1 MAIRTK
7 ETESGKK
14 KKVSGVKE
22 WNKLNEHISEL
33 TKDVSKEM
41 KEAASEDTSLGAA
54 SENVYATDKMTR
66 GTEKTLCYGV
76 AVTKRINGKRND
88 KKSSGIRL
96 RDMSVKTRDAI
107 CEEKTSGNNVNEA
120 IVEGMSEEKIS
131 FGKNEILG
139 GIGKAGKKSIDLLLK
154 LIKEVL
160 KFLLVKL
167 SMMLLPLLI
176 IGIIGSSF
184 YNHVTRA
191 TSEMK
196 KSFKDAFGISDEE
209 YYEFDSSFEEERAYI
224 NAQIPMMV
232 DYHNRKV
239 QAVIDEHTGEYER
252 VDLTKSE
259 VDWSKFADMYF
270 DIVVD
275 KVQEGNAGDG
285 KAIKEQMED
294 LYEETYEIFAEI
306 ITEVVTEEDEDVEIK
321 VLSVSVEVR
330 TEE

>member
-14 KKVSGVKE
+14 KKASGVKE

-54 SENVYATDKMTR
+54 SENVYAVDKLTQR
-66 GTEKTLCYGV
+66 AEKTTRYGV
-76 AVTKRINGKRND
+76 AVTKILNGKGKG
-88 KKSSGIRL
+88 KKESGIRL
-96 RDMSVKTRDAI
+96 RDFSIKTRDALS
-107 CEEKTSGNNVNEA
+107 EETASENGVNESIA
-120 IVEGMSEEKIS
+120 EGMSEEKIS

-167 SMMLLPLLI
+167 SMMLLPLFI

-196 KSFKDAFGISDEE
+196 KSFKDAFGMSDDE

-224 NAQIPMMV
+224 NAQIPMIV

-239 QAVIDEHTGEYER
+239 QTVIDEHTGEYDR
-252 VDLTKSE
+252 VDLSESE

-270 DIVVD
+270 DMVVD
-275 KVQEGNAGDG
+275 KVQEGNTGNG
-285 KAIKEQMED
+285 KAIKEQMEE

-306 ITEVVTEEDEDVEIK
+306 ITEVVTEEDEEAEIK
-321 VLSVSVEVR
+321 VLIISVGVS